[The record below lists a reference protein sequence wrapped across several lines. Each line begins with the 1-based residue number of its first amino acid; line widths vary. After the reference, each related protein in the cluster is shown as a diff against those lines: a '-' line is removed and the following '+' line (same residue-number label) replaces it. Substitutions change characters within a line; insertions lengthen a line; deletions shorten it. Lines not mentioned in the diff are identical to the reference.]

1 LSSLAEAVQPNPQ
14 DLRFLNYFL
23 NNPALKELIDV
34 RVRKKIIPLQNRLF
48 IHHIF
53 H

>member
-1 LSSLAEAVQPNPQ
+1 LSSLADAVQPSPQ

-34 RVRKKIIPLQNRLF
+34 SFFKLKLKQLNLEAQLW
-48 IHHIF
+48 
-53 H
+53 